1 MTSVSNISKL
11 IECDLFL
18 DLKKYP
24 TIQAYLRE
32 HFGDR
37 FLSYV
42 KSYLDD
48 ANQGSLDAK

>member
-1 MTSVSNISKL
+1 MTSVSNISKVV
-11 IECDLFL
+11 EFDLFL
-18 DLKKYP
+18 DIKKYP

-42 KSYLDD
+42 KTNLDD
-48 ANQGSLDAK
+48 ANQGRIDAK